1 MKGFCGGLNVFYF
14 KKGSI
19 SLILAKIYRSL
30 QARVLVRCL
39 ALCKLQHLGPHFDLK
54 VMNNGFGP
62 LLETRW
68 QRILGA
74 LCRLEVTDSR
84 KMS

>member
-1 MKGFCGGLNVFYF
+1 MKSFCEGLDVFYF

-19 SLILAKIYRSL
+19 SQILAKIYHSL

-39 ALCKLQHLGPHFDLK
+39 VWCKLWHLGPHFDLK

-62 LLETRW
+62 LLET
-68 QRILGA
+68 
-74 LCRLEVTDSR
+74 
-84 KMS
+84 

>member
-1 MKGFCGGLNVFYF
+1 MKGFRGRLDVFYF

-19 SLILAKIYRSL
+19 SQILAKIYRSL

-39 ALCKLQHLGPHFDLK
+39 VSCKLQHLDPHFDLK

-62 LLETRW
+62 LLET
-68 QRILGA
+68 
-74 LCRLEVTDSR
+74 
-84 KMS
+84 